1 MFKKVFKYNI
11 NNNIYIYKMSS
22 LKKMSTIKKN
32 NCPKSSQQTPG
43 VINPVLHVKQH
54 TDI

>member
-1 MFKKVFKYNI
+1 MFKKVFKYNNN
-11 NNNIYIYKMSS
+11 NNNIYIYIQN
-22 LKKMSTIKKN
+22 KKMKKKIA
-32 NCPKSSQQTPG
+32 PKSSQQTPG